1 MFLWP
6 VFRRVQNLRHLQ
18 ISCSRDRRCWAAN
31 TSRKS
36 DPLRFPL
43 PSGPRSSSLTPE
55 RLCRTTQGLTHHLG
69 PALLSGKK
77 QFYIPLKSFS
87 WFCEETSC
95 WDIQRCIYNILET
108 CYFCSL
114 QKDKEQE
121 RLLNKNNL
129 LRREIHSLV
138 TKSKNQLA
146 YFWQSHCYYPRRDIL
161 RIDKTTDCI
170 SHLCQPGHLASTQK
184 PCHSMTF
191 CLSDTIFL
199 KK

>member
-18 ISCSRDRRCWAAN
+18 IMCSRDRRCWAAN
-31 TSRKS
+31 TSRQKR

-55 RLCRTTQGLTHHLG
+55 RLCRTTQGLTHHFG

-77 QFYIPLKSFS
+77 QFYIPLKSFI

-95 WDIQRCIYNILET
+95 WDIKCCIYNILET

-114 QKDKEQE
+114 QKDKEQQ
-121 RLLNKNNL
+121 RLLNVFLFLFINAV
-129 LRREIHSLV
+129 V
-138 TKSKNQLA
+138 TKNCQKGSKII
-146 YFWQSHCYYPRRDIL
+146 H
-161 RIDKTTDCI
+161 
-170 SHLCQPGHLASTQK
+170 
-184 PCHSMTF
+184 
-191 CLSDTIFL
+191 
-199 KK
+199 